1 MKELLVQIWT
11 YLFLASIPIAIGLG
25 QAMKAGWIKESNT
38 VKSIML
44 LLASFFLGSIIAVLF
59 KSIYLLAIPPILTII
74 KIVVSWRE
82 GIGEC
87 RPLRDSEWEWDDDDT
102 NDPSSPTYLP
112 SAGLR
117 D

>member
-25 QAMKAGWIKESNT
+25 QAMKAGWIRESNT

-59 KSIYLLAIPPILTII
+59 KNIYLLAIPPVAAII
-74 KIVVSWRE
+74 KIVVSWKD
-82 GIGEC
+82 GIG
-87 RPLRDSEWEWDDDDT
+87 PLR
-102 NDPSSPTYLP
+102 
-112 SAGLR
+112 
-117 D
+117 